1 MRRTWRV
8 KRGQNRVVGAF
19 GFHAT
24 GTRLSLDAV
33 RVQALF
39 VFSEKSRVRN
49 SCYKIVNRYKNLF
62 SSIRKTENQ
71 RKKTRAS
78 PQS

>member
-1 MRRTWRV
+1 MRRIWKV
-8 KRGQNRVVGAF
+8 KRGQNRVVGTF

-49 SCYKIVNRYKNLF
+49 SCHKIV
-62 SSIRKTENQ
+62 
-71 RKKTRAS
+71 
-78 PQS
+78 